1 MTYLAAYDGSSLAD
15 AALRRA
21 AEFAAD
27 EDEELVVASVVP
39 TDEPLAE
46 TYDLVEGDEYDP
58 ETAAANLRRSARS
71 IAPDCEFRARRVDP
85 YAGKGRIATEIGH
98 VIREVDA
105 DLVVVGSENAGRVV
119 EPVSSV
125 GSSVASGSE
134 YDVLIVR
141 SD

>member
-1 MTYLAAYDGSSLAD
+1 MTYLAAYDGSPLAE

-21 AEFAAD
+21 ARFARVER
-27 EDEELVVASVVP
+27 EDLVVTSVVP

-46 TYDLVEGDEYDP
+46 TYDLVEGEEYDP
-58 ETAAANLRRSARS
+58 EAAAERLRTEARS
-71 IAPDCEFRARRVDP
+71 VAPDGEFRARRVDP

-125 GSSVASGSE
+125 GSSVASGTD

-141 SD
+141 SS

>member
-1 MTYLAAYDGSSLAD
+1 MTCLVAFDGSELSK

-21 AEFAAD
+21 EAFVGD
-27 EDEELVVASVVP
+27 DDPLLVVSVVP

-58 ETAAANLRRSARS
+58 EAAAERLRSAAKAV
-71 IAPDCEFRARRVDP
+71 APDCEFRARRVDP

-98 VIREVDA
+98 AIREIDA

-119 EPVSSV
+119 EPVSTV
-125 GSSVASGSE
+125 GSSVASGTD

-141 SD
+141 SA

>member
-1 MTYLAAYDGSSLAD
+1 MTFLVAYDGSPLAE

-21 AEFAAD
+21 AAFASD
-27 EDEELVVASVVP
+27 ENEPLVVASVVP

-46 TYDLVEGDEYDP
+46 TYGFVEGGEYDP
-58 ETAAANLRRSARS
+58 EAAAERLRSDARA
-71 IAPDCEFRARRVDP
+71 IAPACEFRARRVDP

-119 EPVSSV
+119 DPVSSV
-125 GSSVASGSE
+125 GSSVASSTD

-141 SD
+141 ST

>member
-1 MTYLAAYDGSSLAD
+1 MTCLVAYDGSALAE

-21 AEFAAD
+21 AEFAD
-27 EDEELVVASVVP
+27 DGDEELVVASVVP

-58 ETAAANLRRSARS
+58 ETAAANLRRGARS

-125 GSSVASGSE
+125 GSSVASGTE
-134 YDVLIVR
+134 YDVLVVR
-141 SD
+141 SS

>member
-1 MTYLAAYDGSSLAD
+1 MTYLAAYDGSPLAD

-21 AEFAAD
+21 ADFARD
-27 EDEELVVASVVP
+27 EDEALVVATVVP
-39 TDEPLAE
+39 MDEPLAE

-58 ETAAANLRRSARS
+58 ETAAETLRRQARS

-98 VIREVDA
+98 VIRAVDA

-125 GSSVASGSE
+125 GSSVASGTD

>member
-1 MTYLAAYDGSSLAD
+1 MTYLAAFDGSPLAE

-21 AEFAAD
+21 AAFTGDRD
-27 EDEELVVASVVP
+27 ERLVVASVIP

-46 TYDLVEGDEYDP
+46 SYDLVSGEEYDP
-58 ETAAANLRRSARS
+58 ERAAARLRERARD
-71 IAPDCEFRARRVDP
+71 IAPDAEFRARRVDP

-98 VIREVDA
+98 VVRDVEA

-125 GSSVASGSE
+125 GSSVASGTD

-141 SD
+141 TT